1 MSYTIAVE
9 NIKCG
14 GCASSIR
21 SKLLEQD
28 LAQAVD
34 VDIEQGEV
42 QVEGNPEWRDQVVIA
57 LARMGYPEKGSVEGM
72 KAAAAKAKS
81 FVSCAIGRI
90 VVVAYFD
97 QRRRHVRLP
106 YFSYWIIEQ
115 IKKLVIYACI
125 SKS

>member
-9 NIKCG
+9 NVKCG

-21 SKLLEQD
+21 SKLLEQE
-28 LAQAVD
+28 LVRAVD

-42 QVEGNPEWRDQVVIA
+42 QVEGNPEWREQVIIA
-57 LARMGYPEKGSVEGM
+57 LAKMGYPEVGSVEGM

-90 VVVAYFD
+90 DNVTA
-97 QRRRHVRLP
+97 
-106 YFSYWIIEQ
+106 
-115 IKKLVIYACI
+115 
-125 SKS
+125 SKE

>member
-21 SKLLEQD
+21 KGLLED
-28 LAQAVD
+28 EHVAEVEVD
-34 VDIEQGEV
+34 V
-42 QVEGNPEWRDQVVIA
+42 EGGRVTVDGDPDTRDRIA
-57 LARMGYPEKGSVEGM
+57 LKLASMGYPEVGSVEGM

-90 VVVAYFD
+90 DNA
-97 QRRRHVRLP
+97 
-106 YFSYWIIEQ
+106 
-115 IKKLVIYACI
+115 
-125 SKS
+125 KSG

>member
-21 SKLLEQD
+21 KGLLEDEQVSE
-28 LAQAVD
+28 VD
-34 VDIEQGEV
+34 VDIEGGTV
-42 QVEGNPEWRDQVVIA
+42 TVEGPTDDRDRVA
-57 LARMGYPEKGSVEGM
+57 LKLARMGYPEVGSVEGM

-90 VVVAYFD
+90 DVAKND
-97 QRRRHVRLP
+97 
-106 YFSYWIIEQ
+106 
-115 IKKLVIYACI
+115 
-125 SKS
+125 